1 MKNDNR
7 YRVAVIEPSS
17 LIQAGLKVLLE
28 ESGEAEVVSQMYD
41 MNHYEQK
48 LAVAR
53 CDMIILNPVLVE
65 FGKRGNIRSL
75 FRFLENVPLIA
86 FVYEYA
92 DPEVVSQFDAA
103 LGPFCDR
110 GKIKGVL
117 REVSGGNK
125 RQREANP
132 NDELT
137 HRERE
142 VLIAVAKGMM
152 NKEIADL
159 YNISVH
165 TVMSHRKNIISKTGI
180 KSVSGLTVYALLN
193 NLIDEN
199 DVQ

>member
-1 MKNDNR
+1 MRNVNR

-17 LIQAGLKVLLE
+17 LIQAGLKALIE
-28 ESGEAEVVSQMYD
+28 EGEEAEVVSQMYD

-53 CDMIILNPVLVE
+53 CDLIILNPVLVE
-65 FGKRGNIRSL
+65 FNKRGNIRGL
-75 FRFLENVPLIA
+75 FRSFESVPLIA
-86 FVYEYA
+86 FVLEYT
-92 DPEVVSQFDAA
+92 DPEVISQFDGTLSA
-103 LGPFCDR
+103 FSDKSR
-110 GKIKGVL
+110 IRSMF
-117 REVSGGNK
+117 REVFNAGK
-125 RQREANP
+125 RGREAHP